1 MKGRETEQRK
11 TERERERFVC
21 RIDYTI
27 SAGFFLISLPLKA
40 QTNTYPEMLQLW
52 SLSKFPLRKYKKS
65 PTLSLSAICEWRSL
79 ILVILLSLSL
89 SIFVQL
95 WIVWLPREKRWE
107 AKKFAVLIGF
117 QHAIFLFS
125 HSNQMELFTLLLC
138 SGFFF
143 SVNALGF
150 HWWVYC
156 FLSLKMQADFD
167 DLRQVSE
174 TPFVLSFRS
183 WGQWHFFFH
192 RLLQFVLTKFFNFS
206 VFLWVSERKPK
217 WVLANL

>member
-107 AKKFAVLIGF
+107 AKKICSSDWISTCYLLIFSQQPNGVVYSVALF
-117 QHAIFLFS
+117 WFFLFCKCFRIS
-125 HSNQMELFTLLLC
+125 LMGLLFFIFENAGWFWWFET
-138 SGFFF
+138 GFRDPIC
-143 SVNALGF
+143 VIL
-150 HWWVYC
+150 
-156 FLSLKMQADFD
+156 
-167 DLRQVSE
+167 
-174 TPFVLSFRS
+174 
-183 WGQWHFFFH
+183 
-192 RLLQFVLTKFFNFS
+192 
-206 VFLWVSERKPK
+206 
-217 WVLANL
+217 

>member
-143 SVNALGF
+143 CKCFRISLMGLLFFIFENAGWFWWFETGF
-150 HWWVYC
+150 RDPICVI
-156 FLSLKMQADFD
+156 L
-167 DLRQVSE
+167 
-174 TPFVLSFRS
+174 
-183 WGQWHFFFH
+183 
-192 RLLQFVLTKFFNFS
+192 
-206 VFLWVSERKPK
+206 
-217 WVLANL
+217 